1 MIDEEEV
8 LELFI
13 QSIEQQIGSLG
24 DAYQGE
30 NQTVFDELKLL
41 LSDNVSEEG
50 DIHVRPSL
58 LNKQFHLSFSN
69 YKDFMLKYEKEY
81 LYN

>member
-1 MIDEEEV
+1 MIDEKEI

-13 QSIEQQIGSLG
+13 QSIEQQIEALG
-24 DAYQGE
+24 DGYQDKDKAI
-30 NQTVFDELKLL
+30 FDELILL

-50 DIHVRPSL
+50 EIHVRPSL

-69 YKDFMLKYEKEY
+69 YKDFMLKYEKGY
-81 LYN
+81 LCN